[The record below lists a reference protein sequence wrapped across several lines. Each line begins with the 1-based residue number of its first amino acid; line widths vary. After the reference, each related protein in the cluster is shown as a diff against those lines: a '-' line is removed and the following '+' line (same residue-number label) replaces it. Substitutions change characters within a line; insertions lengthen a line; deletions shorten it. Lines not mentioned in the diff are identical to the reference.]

1 MVPEAVQVA
10 LLGDV
15 EVEGPV
21 VDAEVEEEEVVG
33 VVAEEVE
40 EAEDVEV
47 EVEEDVRVRPLL
59 TKHRMPSILAY
70 D

>member
-10 LLGDV
+10 LPVDVVV
-15 EVEGPV
+15 EVPA
-21 VDAEVEEEEVVG
+21 VDAEVEEEVVVG

-47 EVEEDVRVRPLL
+47 EVEEDAKVRPLL
-59 TKHRMPSILAY
+59 TKHRMPGSSPTT
-70 D
+70 